1 MKKKVYISLTADNIH
16 HGHINLINEGKKYG
30 DVIIGLLTDKAVATH
45 KKLPILNYE
54 QRKLIIQ
61 NISGVTD
68 VIPQTEWDDSLT
80 IQKLKPEFV
89 IHGDDWITGKQAVLR
104 KNVIETLDKYGG
116 KLIEVPYTKGISSEA
131 ISSKSKKVGI
141 SPDQR
146 IKTLKRSKRY

>member
-68 VIPQTEWDDSLT
+68 VVPQSEWDDSLT

-89 IHGDDWITGKQAVLR
+89 IHGDDWTTGKQAVLR
-104 KNVIETLDKYGG
+104 KNVIET
-116 KLIEVPYTKGISSEA
+116 
-131 ISSKSKKVGI
+131 
-141 SPDQR
+141 
-146 IKTLKRSKRY
+146 